1 MGLKPEKT
9 KRKGAPRERSVLD
22 DDPPPRPAKK
32 AKRPPERETAPPEPT
47 EKAPERATE
56 LSTKAFAAA
65 GVAAAMVLAVVVS
78 VLSARHYE
86 RWDVTRGGLFTLS
99 PASLETLHAL
109 PGAVKLIVL
118 MGEGDPMRAPVDETL
133 MAYLAETKNLEVVYA
148 DPDKRAA
155 DFLAVQQKYDLGVVD
170 AAMIVV
176 HEAADGERHFFIS
189 PRDLV
194 QFDQAD
200 DMRASPRI
208 EEAITSAIRSV
219 FVETRTVACVTQG
232 HGEPQLEVGGDTGLA
247 YLKDR
252 LTKNNF
258 EVVPV
263 FGDPASGLEDPLH
276 DCSFL
281 IVAGPTQRLPK
292 EEAKEIERFI
302 EHGGSALLVVG
313 PIPSEVD
320 GGYVDA
326 GLGGA
331 LALAGV
337 KLADNFILELDP
349 AARMPTGFGDMF
361 FTQIQTH
368 PVTQPLLREEI
379 HVGVN
384 VTGSLVDLKGDA
396 SPLPLLKTS
405 AKAVGVA
412 DFFTWAKS
420 PDTYVRKPAD
430 VSGPLVVAAASER
443 PKLDASDERGA
454 RIVTIA
460 SFASLFGVNW
470 REPQLRGMATFVES
484 AISWASSHR
493 AFLDIPSKP
502 TMTMGLRLSEDSVKS
517 IRTYVFTLPVL
528 ASFAGI
534 AAFLMRRRRAPGET
548 SS

>member
-1 MGLKPEKT
+1 MGMKPEKTKPEKT
-9 KRKGAPRERSVLD
+9 KRKKTKRTASAPPPAKPATLERS
-22 DDPPPRPAKK
+22 
-32 AKRPPERETAPPEPT
+32 
-47 EKAPERATE
+47 TE

-65 GVAAAMVLAVVVS
+65 GVAAAIVLAVVVS
-78 VLSARHYE
+78 ALSARNYK

-176 HEAADGERHFFIS
+176 HESADGERHFFIS

-200 DMRASPRI
+200 DTRASPRI
-208 EEAITSAIRSV
+208 EEAITGAIRNV

-232 HGEPQLEVGGDTGLA
+232 HGEPPLEAGGDTGLA
-247 YLKDR
+247 YLRDR

-258 EVVPV
+258 EVVSV

-281 IVAGPTQRLPK
+281 IVAGPTQRVPK
-292 EEAKEIERFI
+292 GDAKEIEQFI

-320 GGYVDA
+320 GGYVDS

-331 LALAGV
+331 LALGGV

-368 PVTQPLLREEI
+368 PATQALLREEV

-384 VTGSLVDLKGDA
+384 VTGSLVDLKGDVT
-396 SPLPLLKTS
+396 PMPLLKTS
-405 AKAVGVA
+405 AKAVGVS
-412 DFFTWAKS
+412 DFFSWAKS

-430 VSGPLVVAAASER
+430 VSGPLVVATATER
-443 PKLDASDERGA
+443 PKRDPSEERGA
-454 RIVTIA
+454 RVVTIA
-460 SFASLFGVNW
+460 SFGSMFGVNW

-502 TMTMGLRLSEDSVKS
+502 TMTMGLRLSEDAVKS
-517 IRTYVFTLPVL
+517 IRTYVFMLPVL

-534 AAFLMRRRRAPGET
+534 AAFILRRRRAPGET
-548 SS
+548 AS